1 MVGVA
6 RDDDPVFMKKAFE
19 ESYADLPHADVMIWC
34 DGAATCGT
42 QWCGS
47 GVVIQWTGVQE
58 CETIATAAG

>member
-1 MVGVA
+1 VT

-19 ESYADLPHADVMIWC
+19 EPCADLPHADVMIWC
-34 DGAATCGT
+34 DGAADGI
-42 QWCGS
+42 QWCDS